1 MTEIVLHFSK
11 SGSFHSKSQ
20 DLKKTPNL
28 KAFNET
34 AVINSRSRTHK
45 IIFFGK
51 GKQVKFLLRYTKI

>member
-11 SGSFHSKSQ
+11 NGSQ
-20 DLKKTPNL
+20 DLRKTPNL

-34 AVINSRSRTHK
+34 TVINSRSRTHK
-45 IIFFGK
+45 VIFFGK